1 MRERESTRHHKKC
14 DEILKDLRM
23 GERRG
28 AGRRKLSRE
37 RGERSESKSR
47 FRSPIFAFDFLV
59 TLFCLYFPL
68 FKLDLKKKHTERS
81 EQIEIIQGEA
91 RRSWSTVSYSL
102 PLPLSGG
109 GRQDDDDYINDDRAM
124 TSFVFFFCF
133 YVDDDEA
140 EETDNPID
148 SLFFHLNFC

>member
-1 MRERESTRHHKKC
+1 M
-14 DEILKDLRM
+14 ILK
-23 GERRG
+23 
-28 AGRRKLSRE
+28 
-37 RGERSESKSR
+37 
-47 FRSPIFAFDFLV
+47 
-59 TLFCLYFPL
+59 T
-68 FKLDLKKKHTERS
+68 HTERS

-109 GRQDDDDYINDDRAM
+109 GRQAGRQDDDDYIDDDRAM
-124 TSFVFFFCF
+124 TSFVFFCFFF

-140 EETDNPID
+140 EETGNPID